1 MCVCFLWFFFVKPNY
16 QIKEIS
22 LEVPVDY
29 IVFKTE
35 DEDLLIVHDI
45 NSKGGD
51 QIL

>member
-1 MCVCFLWFFFVKPNY
+1 MCVCFLSFFVKPNY

-29 IVFKTE
+29 IVFKIE
-35 DEDLLIVHDI
+35 DEDLLIVHDS